1 MYIETYW
8 LYLSVVHLD
17 NFRLMSVL
25 TYTYFF
31 MINSVLPMWAVGPYG
46 RPPPH
51 GFRRVIIVTL
61 RVWLNVYRDIL
72 ALSERSPFR
81 QL

>member
-1 MYIETYW
+1 
-8 LYLSVVHLD
+8 
-17 NFRLMSVL
+17 
-25 TYTYFF
+25 

-81 QL
+81 QLWIDVCVNIYLFFYD

>member
-1 MYIETYW
+1 
-8 LYLSVVHLD
+8 
-17 NFRLMSVL
+17 MSVL
-25 TYTYFF
+25 TYTYLV

-46 RPPPH
+46 RPSPH

-72 ALSERSPFR
+72 ALSERS
-81 QL
+81 LSV